1 MCSVTE
7 IGTGGGCV
15 KILPLLKSLLT
26 VDDRALDS
34 GFTLS
39 KDTAQ
44 DTNESENHEHHQEKH
59 VDEKP
64 FKRQDGLDRGL
75 STRAPIRPI
84 PMAELLQ
91 EIGTLG
97 ALAED
102 TTTQLDDCIPTDL
115 RTTKA
120 ELENTFYLPVNKDVY
135 IREFTVGTDAS
146 WRALLVFIDGMADK
160 NIINSHI
167 LQPLMIL
174 THIVDDDVHRR
185 MKVIAETL
193 LPGNQAQL
201 THRWSEAVS
210 GVLAGSTVVFVD
222 GCDAALIVETK
233 GWEHRSVGLA
243 QTEVVVRGPHDAF
256 TESFRANT
264 GLVRAQFR
272 SEKLITEMMSVGK
285 LAKTDIALMYVKDV
299 TNHDLVNEVKRRIEQ
314 VDVDYL
320 ADSGVLEQ
328 FLEDNP
334 YTLVPQL
341 MSTERPDRVAHA
353 LLEGQVAIFVGHSP
367 FALLVPAVLWS
378 MVHTPED
385 AYLRFPFGA
394 CLRALRWVSLC
405 VAVLLP
411 AFYVAVTN
419 YHPEMIPTDLM
430 LMIAGSREQVP
441 FPAVVEVLLMEFSIE
456 LIREAGIR
464 IPSVIGP
471 TIGIVG
477 ALIIGQ
483 AAVQAG
489 IVSPLLVIVVALTA
503 LASFT
508 VPNYNLSMAVRV
520 LRFVFLIAA
529 AMFGF
534 FGMALLIATL
544 IAKLAVQKSFGVPL
558 LAPVAPSMDAGP
570 DVLLRGPVF
579 AMNQRPTHLQP
590 QKSWTQQPTTRPW
603 SQITKPFRRR
613 RKGK

>member
-1 MCSVTE
+1 M
-7 IGTGGGCV
+7 
-15 KILPLLKSLLT
+15 LT
-26 VDDRALDS
+26 VDDSVMDR

-39 KDTAQ
+39 NDTAK
-44 DTNESENHEHHQEKH
+44 DSDKELEGNMEEHHGEEREAHVRDSLEKG
-59 VDEKP
+59 VVP
-64 FKRQDGLDRGL
+64 
-75 STRAPIRPI
+75 RAPIRPI
-84 PMAELLQ
+84 PMAEFLQ
-91 EIGTLG
+91 EIGTMG

-102 TTTQLDDCIPTDL
+102 TEAQLDDAIPTDI
-115 RTTKA
+115 RRTKA
-120 ELENTFYLPVNKDVY
+120 ELEHTFNLPVNKDVY
-135 IREFTVGTDAS
+135 VREFTVGTETHWPAV
-146 WRALLVFIDGMADK
+146 LVFIDGMADK
-160 NIINSHI
+160 NIINTHI

-174 THIVDDDVHRR
+174 TRFVEEDIHRR
-185 MKVIAETL
+185 MKAIAETL

-201 THRWSEAVS
+201 THKWSEAIS

-272 SEKLITEMMSVGK
+272 SEKLVTEMMSVGK
-285 LAKTDIALMYVKDV
+285 LAKTDIAVMYVKDV
-299 TNHDLVNEVKRRIEQ
+299 TNRALVEEVKKRIKQ
-314 VDVDYL
+314 IDVDYL
-320 ADSGVLEQ
+320 ADSGILEQ

-353 LLEGQVAIFVGHSP
+353 LMEGQVAIFVGHSP
-367 FALLVPAVLWS
+367 FALIVPAVLWS

-385 AYLRFPFGA
+385 AYLRYPFGA
-394 CLRALRWVSLC
+394 CLRALRWLSLC
-405 VAVLLP
+405 IALFLP

-419 YHPEMIPTDLM
+419 FHPEMIPTDLM
-430 LMIAGSREQVP
+430 LAIAGSREQVP
-441 FPAVVEVLLMEFSIE
+441 FPVVVEVLLMEFSIE

-503 LASFT
+503 LATFT
-508 VPNYNLSMAVRV
+508 VPNYNLSMGIRV
-520 LRFVFLIAA
+520 LRFVFLVVA

-534 FGMALLIATL
+534 FGMALLIAVL
-544 IAKLAVQKSFGVPL
+544 IAKLAIQKSFGVPL

-579 AMNQRPTHLQP
+579 AMNQRATHLQP
-590 QKSWTQQPTTRPW
+590 QKSWAQQPTTRPW
-603 SQITKPFRRR
+603 SKITKPFRRR
-613 RKGK
+613 RKGRKGE